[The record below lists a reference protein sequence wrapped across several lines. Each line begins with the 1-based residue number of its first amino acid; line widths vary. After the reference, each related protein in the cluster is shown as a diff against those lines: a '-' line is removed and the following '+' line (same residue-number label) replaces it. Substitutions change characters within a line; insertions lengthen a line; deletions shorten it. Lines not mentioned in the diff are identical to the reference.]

1 MIGGEAAD
9 VARAQA
15 VLGAIGQKMHH
26 LGPLGSGHIMKSIS
40 NTITAAILVATG
52 EGLLAGKA
60 LGLDPA
66 AMTAVLKKSTA
77 SSWIART
84 HIERCILS
92 RTFDEAFQLDLMV
105 KDIGIAAGLASEARL
120 DLPIWAASEAVWRA
134 AQAAMPP
141 GSTVSHV
148 VRHMELESGVEITP
162 GASRRRG

>member
-1 MIGGEAAD
+1 
-9 VARAQA
+9 
-15 VLGAIGQKMHH
+15 MHH